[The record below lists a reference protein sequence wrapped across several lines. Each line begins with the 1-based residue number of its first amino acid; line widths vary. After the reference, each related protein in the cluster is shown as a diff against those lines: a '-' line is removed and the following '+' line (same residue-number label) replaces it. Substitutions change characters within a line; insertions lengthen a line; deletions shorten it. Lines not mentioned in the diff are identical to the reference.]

1 MLKKKKKRKKEKEK
15 KKRNRGQRCSSAA
28 DLLTSML
35 GKLFLSCWQA

>member
-1 MLKKKKKRKKEKEK
+1 MLKKKEKKKERKRKE
-15 KKRNRGQRCSSAA
+15 KRNRGQRCSSAA